1 MKAISKRQPRR
12 GRPLIGVTALVVIC
26 AVLAVGCSSSQSSRS
41 GSDTPAA
48 SAAAANGN
56 ASTLT
61 PNGSALEGI
70 WRTGNLTVAD
80 MAAVLSRARLQK
92 WIQPFRAKAGLGHS
106 NAFLLTIAN
115 GIWHEG
121 WSVDGGPYADND
133 DGSYRIS
140 GDTVVI
146 THLTGAQTV
155 TYRWSVQ
162 GGMLRLTFVGDTM
175 GPNRG
180 IPDHVFQRAFY
191 TAAPFQRRK

>member
-1 MKAISKRQPRR
+1 PRQGWP
-12 GRPLIGVTALVVIC
+12 
-26 AVLAVGCSSSQSSRS
+26 
-41 GSDTPAA
+41 GSF
-48 SAAAANGN
+48 
-56 ASTLT
+56 
-61 PNGSALEGI
+61 E
-70 WRTGNLTVAD
+70 
-80 MAAVLSRARLQK
+80 RL
-92 WIQPFRAKAGLGHS
+92 PPDHRD
-106 NAFLLTIAN
+106 